1 MENHTL
7 AQSAHACDMSDIW
20 TRLPANDNAPGRG
33 GPKGDRWRWLI
44 ERLKA
49 IDMGLA
55 MFAAKERLRG
65 VTCEAFCVLFLQGA
79 KLAGWECLEDWE
91 G

>member
-1 MENHTL
+1 M
-7 AQSAHACDMSDIW
+7 AQAAHAIVTSADW
-20 TRLPANDNAPGRG
+20 TRTPANDNDPRRG
-33 GPKGDRWRWLI
+33 DTQGDRWRWLI

-55 MFAAKERLRG
+55 VFAAKERLRG
-65 VTCEAFCVLFLQGA
+65 VECEAFCILFLRGA
-79 KLAGWECLEDWE
+79 KLAGWECVEDWE

>member
-1 MENHTL
+1 M
-7 AQSAHACDMSDIW
+7 AQAAHAVTTSDSRI
-20 TRLPANDNAPGRG
+20 RQPANDNDGGHRG
-33 GPKGDRWRWLI
+33 AQGDRWHWLI

-55 MFAAKERLRG
+55 VFAAKERLKG
-65 VTCEAFCVLFLQGA
+65 VKCEAFCILFLRGA